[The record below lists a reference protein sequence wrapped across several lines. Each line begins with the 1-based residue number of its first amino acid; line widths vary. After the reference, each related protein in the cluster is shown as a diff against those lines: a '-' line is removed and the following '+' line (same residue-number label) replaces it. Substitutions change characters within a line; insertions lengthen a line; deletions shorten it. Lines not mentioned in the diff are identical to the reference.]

1 MRPSPTESATL
12 FKPGYIETGNDGND
26 YVVVDYNGIKKWKKY
41 NFNEIATKKD
51 ISIALKSLSAK
62 HRKIFDL
69 FDDLKKDVEKLGIQF
84 ILTGFNY
91 SFREEKYYEEIEKKP
106 EYVLVMFSFLK
117 DYKGNV
123 EFLIDYDIDVE
134 YNVAPTSHQIGNLNK
149 LSKRDGSVKDLLHK
163 YFKNHYYRIED
174 TSALIT
180 FDKTKPFDPEII
192 MLEIEIYFK
201 KSKLE
206 DFDIDKKRIVSHA
219 LDYSEITLYYELKTV
234 EAAKKIALK
243 YFNQFNKNKKVSFSI
258 YCRKND
264 ETIVEFVSNFKVQYK
279 KDAIKWLTSE

>member
-12 FKPGYIETGNDGND
+12 FKPGYLDIGNDGNM

-41 NFNEIATKKD
+41 KFNEIATKKD
-51 ISIALKSLSAK
+51 ISIALESLSDN

-91 SFREEKYYEEIEKKP
+91 RFRHEKIYKEIEKKP
-106 EYVLVMFSFLK
+106 EYVLVIFSFLK

-134 YNVAPTSHQIGNLNK
+134 YNV
-149 LSKRDGSVKDLLHK
+149 GSVKELLHK
-163 YFKNHYYRIED
+163 YFKNHYYRIND
-174 TSALIT
+174 TNAIIT
-180 FDKTKPFDPEII
+180 FDKTEPFNPETII
-192 MLEIEIYFK
+192 LEIDIYFK

-206 DFDIDKKRIVSHA
+206 DFDIDKKHIVGHA
-219 LDYSEITLYYELKTV
+219 LDYSDITLYYELKTIE
-234 EAAKKIALK
+234 EARKIALK

-258 YCRKND
+258 FGRKNG
-264 ETIVEFVSNFKVQYK
+264 EAFVEFISRVKVQYK
-279 KDAIKWLTSE
+279 KDAIKWITS